1 MKKRTLLGTLALL
14 VLVAGAAAMASDLP
28 RPLAPVQGGR
38 LDQLQDQL
46 PYVPDR
52 VLVKLRDDAA
62 KAAVVVPFER
72 GATLPGARFGLAGVD
87 AVAAAAGV
95 TRIERPFIRPARTDK
110 AGATDVDR
118 WYQLTVASGDMIA
131 LAERLAA
138 DPAVEIAQPD
148 WLAWPAA
155 VPSDPLYTAHW
166 GHNNTAQMLSYDW
179 LTNTHTGPTVGVPGF
194 DANAQAAWDVTYGA
208 STVIIAIIDSGVDIY
223 HEDLNCMAGYDFGDG
238 DSLPM
243 DDSRSAGHG
252 TCCAGV
258 AAATANNGLGIAG
271 AASGSTIMPL
281 KVADRRGTM
290 AFTSITNALY
300 YAADNGADVVSM
312 SLGAAITTD
321 AATDAALLYAYNAG
335 CVILAATGNE
345 NNTVVSYPA
354 INPYVIGVGA
364 ASPCGDRKRS
374 SSLLTELNPGVF
386 ADPNGY
392 TCDGERWWGS
402 NYGVTTADA
411 AGAVD
416 VIAPTIVPTT
426 DISGLAG
433 YDAGN
438 YDMFFNGTSCA
449 TPYAA
454 GVAALIK
461 SAYPTYTAQQVRDR
475 LCDTAADVVSVESG
489 AGWDRYTGYGMVD
502 AAAAVAGGGGTVGT
516 APVAAF
522 TGTPVS
528 GTYPLAVSFV
538 DQSANAPTSWSW
550 TFGDGGTSTAQSP
563 SHTYTVAGTFTVS
576 LTAANAYG
584 SDVETKTGYITVT
597 APSTGGTMHVAD
609 IVVTRILSGRK
620 YIGQCAVTIA
630 DVNGAPVSGASVT
643 VIYTGTNSGTL
654 TGVTGT
660 TGVVN
665 FVTVKSTATVPFC
678 FEVTNVTHAS
688 LTYAPGDNLV
698 TKSCEGGDVFNA
710 DSGRLAAVQLLDAS
724 PNPFN
729 PRTTIAFSLPA
740 ATDIRLTVYDARGH
754 QVAVLA
760 DGSFAAGLHEIMFDG
775 TDQPSGVYFYRL
787 QADGAEQTAKMIML
801 K

>member
-1 MKKRTLLGTLALL
+1 
-14 VLVAGAAAMASDLP
+14 
-28 RPLAPVQGGR
+28 
-38 LDQLQDQL
+38 
-46 PYVPDR
+46 
-52 VLVKLRDDAA
+52 
-62 KAAVVVPFER
+62 
-72 GATLPGARFGLAGVD
+72 
-87 AVAAAAGV
+87 
-95 TRIERPFIRPARTDK
+95 
-110 AGATDVDR
+110 
-118 WYQLTVASGDMIA
+118 
-131 LAERLAA
+131 
-138 DPAVEIAQPD
+138 
-148 WLAWPAA
+148 
-155 VPSDPLYTAHW
+155 
-166 GHNNTAQMLSYDW
+166 
-179 LTNTHTGPTVGVPGF
+179 
-194 DANAQAAWDVTYGA
+194 
-208 STVIIAIIDSGVDIY
+208 
-223 HEDLNCMAGYDFGDG
+223 
-238 DSLPM
+238 
-243 DDSRSAGHG
+243 
-252 TCCAGV
+252 
-258 AAATANNGLGIAG
+258 
-271 AASGSTIMPL
+271 
-281 KVADRRGTM
+281 
-290 AFTSITNALY
+290 
-300 YAADNGADVVSM
+300 
-312 SLGAAITTD
+312 
-321 AATDAALLYAYNAG
+321 
-335 CVILAATGNE
+335 
-345 NNTVVSYPA
+345 
-354 INPYVIGVGA
+354 
-364 ASPCGDRKRS
+364 
-374 SSLLTELNPGVF
+374 
-386 ADPNGY
+386 
-392 TCDGERWWGS
+392 
-402 NYGVTTADA
+402 
-411 AGAVD
+411 
-416 VIAPTIVPTT
+416 
-426 DISGLAG
+426 
-433 YDAGN
+433 
-438 YDMFFNGTSCA
+438 
-449 TPYAA
+449 
-454 GVAALIK
+454 
-461 SAYPTYTAQQVRDR
+461 
-475 LCDTAADVVSVESG
+475 
-489 AGWDRYTGYGMVD
+489 
-502 AAAAVAGGGGTVGT
+502 VGT

-563 SHTYTVAGTFTVS
+563 AHTYTVAGTFTVS

-643 VIYTGTNSGTL
+643 VLYTGTNTGTL

-710 DSGRLAAVQLLDAS
+710 DSGRLAGVQLLDAS

-740 ATDIRLTVYDARGH
+740 ATDIRLTVYDARGR